1 MRIVKSNSWKA
12 FEIAKENS
20 VWGNKKKRF
29 SNWEPGELLVMFIED
44 DGLAV
49 GKITGKQFESDEM
62 FWEDDLYPWRIPVE
76 FYSDERGNKGNRLQ
90 QKIREFLKNEYGST
104 YGTLIL
110 FGMKIHEEDEKKLI
124 ELLRNERVLSF

>member
-49 GKITGKQFESDEM
+49 GKIKGKQFESDEM
-62 FWEDDLYPWRIPVE
+62 FWEDDLYPWRIPVK
-76 FYSDERGNKGNRLQ
+76 FYSVEKGGKAKELQ
-90 QKIREFLKNEYGST
+90 QKIRELLKREYGGR
-104 YGTLIL
+104 YGTVIL

-124 ELLRNERVLSF
+124 ELMRNEGMLSF

>member
-12 FEIAKENS
+12 FETAKENS

-29 SNWEPGELLVMFIED
+29 SNWEPGELLVMIIED
-44 DGLAV
+44 DGCAV
-49 GKITGKQFESDEM
+49 GKITGKQFESDEA

-76 FYSDERGNKGNRLQ
+76 FHSIEKGSKGKDLQ
-90 QKIREFLKNEYGST
+90 QKIRELLRHEYGSR
-104 YGTLIL
+104 YGTVIL

-124 ELLRNERVLSF
+124 ELMRNEGMLSF

>member
-1 MRIVKSNSWKA
+1 
-12 FEIAKENS
+12 
-20 VWGNKKKRF
+20 
-29 SNWEPGELLVMFIED
+29 MFIED